1 MAPEQAQA
9 KGIGPWTD
17 LYAVGVMA
25 FEMLTGRVPFDD
37 PDEPWAVLMRHINEP
52 LPPPL
57 ALNPAL
63 DAGIAAW
70 LERML
75 AKDPAQR
82 PASAREAWDQLDDHV
97 VRAAG
102 PFWRREARLDERL
115 DGEHDEA
122 HSRPLSEAE
131 FPSAADLASSAQ
143 SGYLTFSEPPART
156 PTPPAPPPPPLPISS
171 AVVTGGQV
179 TAPPG
184 TPEPAPVAPP
194 ARRRRRWVVA
204 VVAAVALVGGSAA
217 AGITALTPD
226 GSTPSQPLLS
236 MKSVEAAVRDSLPA
250 NDVRAV
256 RCPPG
261 TPRQP
266 GLTVECRAALDGGGE
281 MAVTI
286 QQTADGV
293 TAHPHL

>member
-1 MAPEQAQA
+1 
-9 KGIGPWTD
+9 
-17 LYAVGVMA
+17 
-25 FEMLTGRVPFDD
+25 
-37 PDEPWAVLMRHINEP
+37 MRHINEP
-52 LPPPL
+52 LPSPL

-63 DAGIAAW
+63 DPGIAAW

-82 PASAREAWDQLDDHV
+82 PASARHAWDQIDDHV

-122 HSRPLSEAE
+122 HSKPLSEAE
-131 FPSAADLASSAQ
+131 FPSAAELASSAQ

-156 PTPPAPPPPPLPISS
+156 PTPPAPMTPPPVTVSPPPVPVTPPVPPPPLTPAPVPARPLPISP

-179 TAPPG
+179 TAPPRIPD
-184 TPEPAPVAPP
+184 PEPPAP
-194 ARRRRRWVVA
+194 ARRRRRWVIA
-204 VVAAVALVGGSAA
+204 VVATVALLGGSAA
-217 AGITALTPD
+217 AGVTALRPD
-226 GSTPSQPLLS
+226 DSTPSPPSLS
-236 MKSVEAAVRDSLPA
+236 MKSVEAAVRESLPA

-266 GLTVECRAALDGGGE
+266 GLTIECLAALDGGGE

-286 QQTADGV
+286 RQTADGV